1 MQPDAEGSHRDSAGG
16 RVTTDSFP
24 CSLFAPPQRIG
35 ILPSSAA
42 HFGTSTNMKE
52 VNAVDLGMPI
62 NMELPPATDFGMPI
76 NIEEVNVADFGMP
89 INLEE
94 VNAACFPM

>member
-16 RVTTDSFP
+16 RVTTDSLP
-24 CSLFAPPQRIG
+24 CSLFVPPQRIG
-35 ILPSSAA
+35 ILPPSAA
-42 HFGTSTNMKE
+42 HFGMSTNMKE

-76 NIEEVNVADFGMP
+76 NIEEVNVADLGMS
-89 INLEE
+89 INMEE